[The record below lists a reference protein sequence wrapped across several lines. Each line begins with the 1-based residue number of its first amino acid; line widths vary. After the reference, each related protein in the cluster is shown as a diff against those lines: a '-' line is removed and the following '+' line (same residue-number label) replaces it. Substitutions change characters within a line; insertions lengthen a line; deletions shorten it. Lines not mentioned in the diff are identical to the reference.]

1 MENLHGF
8 GRTFN
13 QQRKEQGFRSQA
25 HLDAF
30 YMYFDHTKACAEC
43 QKPGKGAL
51 FDDGYQPTHNR
62 CDIALELDRAQ
73 HLA

>member
-1 MENLHGF
+1 MENLSGF

-30 YMYFDHTKACAEC
+30 YTYFDHTEACVEC
-43 QKPGKGAL
+43 QKPGKGVL
-51 FDDGYQPTHNR
+51 LDDGYQPTCNR
-62 CDIALELDRAQ
+62 CGIALELDRAQ